1 MQSEDKLQSECYLW
15 FHETFPE
22 YRGLL
27 CYNLNNS
34 RNRIRA
40 SMDKAMGLQ
49 KGRSD
54 MVLYWNGTAYHIE
67 LKVAGGTQSKDQKKW
82 QQAIKNA
89 GFDYVIVRSLLDFM
103 DYINGIIFTRTE
115 DAKV

>member
-1 MQSEDKLQSECYLW
+1 MTEDRLQSDCYLW
-15 FHETFPE
+15 WHHEYPQ

-40 SMDKAMGLQ
+40 AMDKAMGLQ

-54 MVLYWNGTAYHIE
+54 MVLYWNGSAYHIE
-67 LKVAGGTQSKDQKKW
+67 LKTETGSQMPDQKKW
-82 QQAIKNA
+82 QSTISNA
-89 GFDYVIVRSLLDFM
+89 GFQYVIIRSKDEFIN
-103 DYINGIIFTRTE
+103 YINGIIIT
-115 DAKV
+115 